1 LTFRLKE
8 TILRHLGMT
17 STLRRFPGDM
27 SDPPVMKAENMPDLR
42 EIMRMLP
49 HRYPFVLID
58 RIVDLV
64 PGESI
69 VTLKNVTEDE
79 PFHRGHF
86 PGVPTMPS
94 GLMIEGM
101 AQSGGVL
108 AFTSLPEDMHGV
120 PVFFMAMDNVRVMRL
135 PFPGDQIIYT
145 VRFLKKSSWAV
156 KLAAVATVEGTR
168 VCEAEIMATFGRDK
182 GVRKNS
188 PEAVVKREVC

>member
-1 LTFRLKE
+1 LSN
-8 TILRHLGMT
+8 LR
-17 STLRRFPGDM
+17 
-27 SDPPVMKAENMPDLR
+27 VMKAEQMPDIQ

-58 RIVDLV
+58 RIVDLI

-69 VTLKNVTEDE
+69 VTLKNVTADE

-86 PGVPTMPS
+86 PDTPTMPS

-101 AQSGGVL
+101 AQSGGML
-108 AFTSLPEDMHGV
+108 AFSSLPEGMHGV
-120 PVFFMAMDNVRVMRL
+120 PVFFMAMDNVRVLRL
-135 PFPGDQIIYT
+135 PLPGDQIIYT

-156 KLAAVATVEGTR
+156 KLAAIATVEGTR

-182 GVRKNS
+182 GVRMNS
-188 PEAVVKREVC
+188 SGAGVKREVC